1 MRTLKAATTARMLTT
16 ACALVGAL
24 GAPASHAG
32 IPALAGAATGTAAA
46 LGGPVRASAS
56 TVRFTSSEALLA
68 GPNLEGG
75 MHSCQPL
82 RGDLATV
89 TGDGVKLF
97 GSEMMPV
104 QVNGGRC
111 DGATGWVGV
120 QRIEALPA
128 NGPAVADVV
137 RFAASD
143 VLLSEIEPAPVRAEC
158 QPLRGDQAEI
168 AGVMN
173 NRGIL
178 GYHVRIVSGRCKD
191 TIGWVGASRI
201 ER

>member
-1 MRTLKAATTARMLTT
+1 MGTLKATTTARMLTL

-24 GAPASHAG
+24 SAPASHAG
-32 IPALAGAATGTAAA
+32 IPAKAS
-46 LGGPVRASAS
+46 GGN
-56 TVRFTSSEALLA
+56 VRFTSSDALFA

-75 MHSCQPL
+75 MHNCQPL

-89 TGDGVKLF
+89 TGAGVKLF
-97 GSEMMPV
+97 GSEMLPV
-104 QVNGGRC
+104 QVIGGRC
-111 DGATGWVGV
+111 DGVAGWVGL

-143 VLLSEIEPAPVRAEC
+143 VLLSEIEPAPVRAIC

-168 AGVMN
+168 AGVLN